1 MDEEER
7 TRHYDGSGTKP
18 EPSVD
23 GSGTKPEPSVDGSGT
38 KSESS
43 VNLENPEEKESSD
56 NQSNEDLQKQET
68 SEKKIGGCDNVP
80 EDTELRSAP
89 PPGKAK
95 KNDLFCPSQ
104 APYLCGKK
112 TITYQERLKNG
123 LAAACRV
130 KEHDCNSRKMPV
142 GDSDTAK
149 RVYQAAD
156 PETGL
161 TARFYVDP
169 AKDPGDIT
177 SCSKKTKGGKRRKSK
192 SLKKRR
198 RKKIS
203 LKKKN

>member
-1 MDEEER
+1 ME
-7 TRHYDGSGTKP
+7 
-18 EPSVD
+18 
-23 GSGTKPEPSVDGSGT
+23 
-38 KSESS
+38 
-43 VNLENPEEKESSD
+43 
-56 NQSNEDLQKQET
+56 
-68 SEKKIGGCDNVP
+68 
-80 EDTELRSAP
+80 
-89 PPGKAK
+89 
-95 KNDLFCPSQ
+95 
-104 APYLCGKK
+104 KK